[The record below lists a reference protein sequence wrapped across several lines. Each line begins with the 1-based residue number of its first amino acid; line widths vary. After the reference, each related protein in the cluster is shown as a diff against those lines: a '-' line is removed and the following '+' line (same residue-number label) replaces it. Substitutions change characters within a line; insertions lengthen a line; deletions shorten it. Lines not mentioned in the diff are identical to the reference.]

1 MDYKTWVFIANRIF
15 TMEEEKFISEQ
26 MKRFLSQWKSHGQ
39 PLEAKGYCLKQA
51 ALVLI
56 ANERD
61 VQASGCSIDKINRWV
76 QSLGETLGIDFFDR
90 FNVLVENEDGVWTL
104 ERFNPQNA
112 NKAITANL
120 TSSNELNRLL
130 NLKISIL

>member
-1 MDYKTWVFIANRIF
+1 M
-15 TMEEEKFISEQ
+15 
-26 MKRFLSQWKSHGQ
+26 
-39 PLEAKGYCLKQA
+39 
-51 ALVLI
+51 VLI